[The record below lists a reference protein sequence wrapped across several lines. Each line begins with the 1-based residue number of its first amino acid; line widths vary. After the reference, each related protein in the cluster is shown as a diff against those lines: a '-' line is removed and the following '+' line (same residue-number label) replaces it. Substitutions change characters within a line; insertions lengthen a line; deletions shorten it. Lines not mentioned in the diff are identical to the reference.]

1 MLTPH
6 RAFGNKMELERWLG
20 TRAHTLDA
28 LPKDLILIPS
38 IHIAA
43 DKLSVTL
50 VKGGC
55 DTLASA
61 GTGCAC
67 GILKG
72 HTKGRLQ
79 FLSQRCAC
87 LSQATTNRIKHLD
100 FFFFVIFILYY
111 VKKKNQKTKN
121 KPTKQHCFSSHSHG
135 FTGTYCL
142 SPWKNNLPRNLSS
155 TTLQKMQIP
164 ESVV

>member
-100 FFFFVIFILYY
+100 FFFFVIFIFYY
-111 VKKKNQKTKN
+111 VSNTASLHIHMGLRELIAFPPGKTIYR
-121 KPTKQHCFSSHSHG
+121 
-135 FTGTYCL
+135 GT
-142 SPWKNNLPRNLSS
+142 
-155 TTLQKMQIP
+155 
-164 ESVV
+164 

>member
-100 FFFFVIFILYY
+100 FFFFCYFYFVLC
-111 VKKKNQKTKN
+111 KKKKPKNQKQTN
-121 KPTKQHCFSSHSHG
+121 QATLLLFTFTWVYGNLLPFPLEKQ
-135 FTGTYCL
+135 
-142 SPWKNNLPRNLSS
+142 S
-155 TTLQKMQIP
+155 TEELK
-164 ESVV
+164 